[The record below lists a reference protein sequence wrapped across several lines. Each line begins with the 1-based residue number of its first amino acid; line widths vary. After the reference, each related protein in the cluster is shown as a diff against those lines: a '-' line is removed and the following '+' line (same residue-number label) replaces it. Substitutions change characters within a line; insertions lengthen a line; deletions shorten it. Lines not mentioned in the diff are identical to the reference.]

1 MVNNQNKGVQKMKIT
16 GDNIV
21 EYTKTLSEL
30 KDEKLP
36 IRISVAIAYN
46 LTMLEPI
53 YNIISNSLISLAN
66 EYGKRDENGNI
77 VRNGDNVILQEDKIQ
92 EANEKVKVL
101 NSEEFELKAL
111 KKIKMDDLYQVQ
123 ALSPRD
129 IMALTFMI
137 EEE

>member
-1 MVNNQNKGVQKMKIT
+1 MKIT

>member
-1 MVNNQNKGVQKMKIT
+1 MKIT

-21 EYTKTLSEL
+21 EYTKTLSKL

-36 IRISVAIAYN
+36 IRISIAIAYN

-77 VRNGDNVILQEDKIQ
+77 IRNGDNVILQEDKIQ
-92 EANEKVKVL
+92 EANEKVKLL
-101 NSEEFELKAL
+101 NSEEFELKDL
-111 KKIKMDDLYQVQ
+111 KKIKMDDLYQIQ
-123 ALSPRD
+123 SLSPKD

>member
-1 MVNNQNKGVQKMKIT
+1 MKIT

-21 EYTKTLSEL
+21 EYTKTLSKL

-36 IRISVAIAYN
+36 IRMSIAIAYN

-53 YNIISNSLISLAN
+53 YNIISNSLLSLAN
-66 EYGKRDENGNI
+66 EYGKRDENGTI
-77 VRNGDNVILQEDKIQ
+77 VRDGDNVILQEDKIQ
-92 EANEKVKVL
+92 EANEKVKLL
-101 NSEEFELKAL
+101 NSEEFELKDL
-111 KKIKMDDLYQVQ
+111 KKIKMDDLYQVK
-123 ALSPRD
+123 ALSPKD

>member
-1 MVNNQNKGVQKMKIT
+1 MKIT

-21 EYTKTLSEL
+21 EYTKTLSKL

-46 LTMLEPI
+46 LTMLDPI
-53 YNIISNSLISLAN
+53 YNIISNSLVSLAN
-66 EYGKRDENGNI
+66 EYGKRDENGNV
-77 VRNGDNVILQEDKIQ
+77 VRDGDNVILQEDKIQ
-92 EANEKVKVL
+92 EANEKVKLL
-101 NSEEFELKAL
+101 NSEEFELKDL

>member
-1 MVNNQNKGVQKMKIT
+1 MKIT

-21 EYTKTLSEL
+21 EYTKTLSKL

-53 YNIISNSLISLAN
+53 YNIINNSLISLAN
-66 EYGKRDENGNI
+66 EYGKRDENGNV
-77 VRNGDNVILQEDKIQ
+77 VRDGDNVILQEDKIQ
-92 EANEKVKVL
+92 EANEKVKLL
-101 NSEEFELKAL
+101 NSEEFELKDL

-123 ALSPRD
+123 TLSPRD

>member
-1 MVNNQNKGVQKMKIT
+1 MKIT

-21 EYTKTLSEL
+21 EYTKTLSKL

-77 VRNGDNVILQEDKIQ
+77 VKDGDNVILQEDKIQ
-92 EANEKVKVL
+92 EANEKVKLL
-101 NSEEFELKAL
+101 NSEEFELKDL
-111 KKIKMDDLYQVQ
+111 KKIKIDDLYQVQ

>member
-1 MVNNQNKGVQKMKIT
+1 MKIT

-21 EYTKTLSEL
+21 EYTKTLSKL

-66 EYGKRDENGNI
+66 EYGKRDENGNV

-92 EANEKVKVL
+92 EANEKVKLL
-101 NSEEFELKAL
+101 NSEEFELKDL

>member
-1 MVNNQNKGVQKMKIT
+1 MKIT

-21 EYTKTLSEL
+21 EYTKTLSKL

-53 YNIISNSLISLAN
+53 YNIISNSLVSLAN
-66 EYGKRDENGNI
+66 EYGKRDENGNV
-77 VRNGDNVILQEDKIQ
+77 VRDGDNVILQEDKIQ
-92 EANEKVKVL
+92 EANEKVKLL
-101 NSEEFELKAL
+101 NSEEFELKDL